1 MCGIAAVHSHDADT
15 VIDTQCAG
23 ASAGRSAGGFAG
35 AFAGVDEMLDRLAHR
50 GPDDR
55 GTRMV
60 GGHTWL
66 GHRRLSI
73 VDLDGGHQPLGGT
86 HGDADWSIVCNGEIY
101 NHQELRDEMPA
112 SAFGSSSDS
121 AAALAVL
128 RTDGPRGL
136 HRLRGMW
143 ALCAA
148 TPGGGFVAAR
158 DAVGIKPLYWA
169 RTDTAVHFASEL
181 RAFTPEA
188 QARAEIFPPGHWW
201 SPEDGLH
208 RFADPVPSH
217 AAEADWSAVPE
228 QVIEKATFE
237 SVSDSVRRHL
247 MADVE
252 VGVFLSGGLDSGIV
266 AAVAAEAY
274 ARQGRRLKTFSVGT
288 ADSPDLLA
296 ARETAAF
303 LGTEHHEAVLESEAS
318 RRVLDEVV
326 ACVESFDASLIRSA
340 VPNWFLSE
348 LASRHVKVVL
358 TGEGADELF
367 AGYGYYHEQHAA
379 PEALDAELR
388 RTVGALHGLNL
399 QRCDRV
405 TMAHGLEA
413 RVPFLDHGVMA
424 HAMSLPAHMKGLE
437 DDGMEKG
444 HLRRA
449 FTGRLPDHLLWRR
462 KEQFGTGSGAES
474 LLSPLWDGRITD
486 EEFAAAAS
494 GAGAPEL
501 RSKEELGYYR
511 TFRSAL
517 PGIRPEAVLTRFATV

>member
-1 MCGIAAVHSHDADT
+1 MCGIAAIHSPHGDIGTQDACPA
-15 VIDTQCAG
+15 VE
-23 ASAGRSAGGFAG
+23 
-35 AFAGVDEMLDRLAHR
+35 EMLDRLAHR

-55 GTRMV
+55 GTRTV
-60 GGHTWL
+60 GAHTWL

-86 HGDADWSIVCNGEIY
+86 DGADDWSLVCNGEIY
-101 NHQELRDEMPA
+101 NHQALRDELPA
-112 SAFGSSSDS
+112 DAFGSSSDS

-128 RTDGPRGL
+128 RTDGPEGL

-148 TPGGGFVAAR
+148 TPGGRFVAAR
-158 DAVGIKPLYWA
+158 DPLGIKPLYWA
-169 RTDTAVHFASEL
+169 RTGTAVHFASEL
-181 RAFTPEA
+181 RAFDPEA

-201 SPEDGLH
+201 SPHHGLH
-208 RFADPVPSH
+208 RFAEPVPAHSGT
-217 AAEADWSAVPE
+217 ADWSGVPQE
-228 QVIEKATFE
+228 VVEKATFE
-237 SVSDSVRRHL
+237 SVADSVRRHL

-266 AAVAAEAY
+266 ASVAAEAY
-274 ARQGRRLKTFSVGT
+274 ARQGRRLRTFAVGT
-288 ADSPDLLA
+288 ESSPDLLA
-296 ARETAAF
+296 ARETAAY
-303 LGTEHHEAVLESEAS
+303 LDTEHHEALLDAEAAQK
-318 RRVLDEVV
+318 VLDDVV

-367 AGYGYYHEQHAA
+367 AGYGYYHEQHTS
-379 PEALDAELR
+379 PEQLDAELR

-413 RVPFLDHGVMA
+413 RVPFLDHDVVA
-424 HAMSLPAHMKGLE
+424 HAMSLPPHMKLLE
-437 DDGMEKG
+437 ENGMEKG
-444 HLRRA
+444 HLRRS
-449 FTGRLPDHLLWRR
+449 FTGRLPDRLLWRR

-474 LLSPLWDGRITD
+474 LLSPLWNSRITD
-486 EEFAAAAS
+486 GEFAAEVARD
-494 GAGAPEL
+494 GVPEL

-511 TFRSAL
+511 TFRNTL
-517 PGIRPEAVLTRFATV
+517 PDVRPEAVITRFATG

>member
-1 MCGIAAVHSHDADT
+1 MDIGTECVGSPARP
-15 VIDTQCAG
+15 AG
-23 ASAGRSAGGFAG
+23 TGTWAE
-35 AFAGVDEMLDRLAHR
+35 DMLDRLAHR

-55 GTRMV
+55 GTRTV
-60 GGHTWL
+60 GDHTWL

-86 HGDADWSIVCNGEIY
+86 NGDDDWSLVCNGEIY
-101 NHQELRDEMPA
+101 NHQALRDEMPA
-112 SAFGSSSDS
+112 TAFGSSSDS

-128 RTDGPRGL
+128 RTDGPQGL

-148 TPGGGFVAAR
+148 TPGGRFVAAR

-169 RTDTAVHFASEL
+169 RTATAVHFASEL
-181 RAFTPEA
+181 RAFVPEV
-188 QARAEIFPPGHWW
+188 RPCAEIFPPGHWW
-201 SPEDGLH
+201 TPQEGLR
-208 RFADPVPSH
+208 RFAEPVPALSTT
-217 AAEADWSAVPE
+217 ADWSAMPR
-228 QVIEKATFE
+228 QVVEKATFE
-237 SVSDSVRRHL
+237 SVADSVRRHL

-252 VGVFLSGGLDSGIV
+252 VGVFLSGGLDSGVV
-266 AAVAAEAY
+266 AAVAAELY
-274 ARQGRRLKTFSVGT
+274 ARQGRTLKTFSVGT
-288 ADSPDLLA
+288 EDSPDLLA

-303 LGTEHHEAVLESEAS
+303 LGTEHHEALLDAGAA
-318 RRVLDEVV
+318 RRMLDDVV
-326 ACVESFDASLIRSA
+326 VCVESFDASLIRSA

-367 AGYGYYHEQHAA
+367 AGYGYYHEHHAA
-379 PEALDAELR
+379 PEELDAELR

-413 RVPFLDHGVMA
+413 RVPFLDHDVMA

-437 DDGMEKG
+437 ADGMEKG

-474 LLSPLWDGRITD
+474 LLSPLWDTRITD
-486 EEFAAAAS
+486 EEFTAAAARE
-494 GAGAPEL
+494 GAPEL

-517 PGIRPEAVLTRFATV
+517 PGIRPGAVLTRFATG

>member
-1 MCGIAAVHSHDADT
+1 MCGITAIHSPQADIHTERAFSAA
-15 VIDTQCAG
+15 
-23 ASAGRSAGGFAG
+23 
-35 AFAGVDEMLDRLAHR
+35 DEMLDRLAHR

-55 GTRMV
+55 GTRTV

-86 HGDADWSIVCNGEIY
+86 NGDDDWSLVCNGEIY
-101 NHQELRDEMPA
+101 NHQALRDELPA
-112 SAFGSSSDS
+112 TAFGSSSDS

-128 RTDGPRGL
+128 RTDGPEGL

-148 TPGGGFVAAR
+148 TPDGRFVAAR
-158 DAVGIKPLYWA
+158 DAIGIKPLYWA
-169 RTDTAVHFASEL
+169 RTDTTVHFASEL
-181 RAFTPEA
+181 RAFAPEA
-188 QARAEIFPPGHWW
+188 RPSAEIFPPGHRW
-201 SPEDGLH
+201 SPEDGLQ
-208 RFADPVPSH
+208 RFAEAVPVP
-217 AAEADWSAVPE
+217 AAEHGRTADWSGVPQE
-228 QVIEKATFE
+228 VVEKATFE
-237 SVSDSVRRHL
+237 SVADSVRRHL

-252 VGVFLSGGLDSGIV
+252 VGVFLSGGLDSGVV

-274 ARQGRRLKTFSVGT
+274 ARQGRRLKTFAVGT
-288 ADSPDLLA
+288 EGSPDLRA
-296 ARETAAF
+296 ARETAAY
-303 LGTEHHEAVLESEAS
+303 LGTDHREALLDAEAA
-318 RRVLDEVV
+318 RNVLDDVV

-348 LASRHVKVVL
+348 LAARHVKVVL

-413 RVPFLDHGVMA
+413 RVPFLDHDVVA
-424 HAMSLPAHMKGLE
+424 HAMSLPAHMKLLE
-437 DDGMEKG
+437 EDGMEKG

-449 FTGRLPDHLLWRR
+449 FTGRLPAGLLWRR

-474 LLSPLWDGRITD
+474 LLSPLWDTRITD
-486 EEFAAAAS
+486 EEFTAAAARED
-494 GAGAPEL
+494 APEL

-511 TFRSAL
+511 TFRKAL
-517 PGIRPEAVLTRFATV
+517 PGVRPEAVLTRFATG